1 MVSLKEIIKKAD
13 FFSKPVKL
21 LFQNEFDFKT
31 ISGGM
36 TSIGTLVFLLAYGIF
51 NTQKIS
57 LVDAIKTSNKLI
69 LDKIENMQLN
79 SVKKILNKNGFFQ
92 MEDDFKCKHCN
103 TFAGKNKASL
113 GAHIRNCKF
122 NPINK

>member
-13 FFSKPVKL
+13 FFSEPVKL

-57 LVDAIKTSNKLI
+57 SHFQLLTTSLVQGINIEDLGVVNYNQSNIKFITH
-69 LDKIENMQLN
+69 LDSSYIY
-79 SVKKILNKNGFFQ
+79 
-92 MEDDFKCKHCN
+92 
-103 TFAGKNKASL
+103 
-113 GAHIRNCKF
+113 
-122 NPINK
+122 